1 MKRRREPSVVF
12 FDHMNAIMLESVL
25 FIALLAVVGAF
36 VVTALGWTPP
46 GLRFRQTSNRK
57 RLEKQADLTCPL
69 HGLQHENDL
78 VRLPTGEV
86 LCPVCYQE
94 AIDGRVD

>member
-1 MKRRREPSVVF
+1 MT
-12 FDHMNAIMLESVL
+12 AIMLESVL
-25 FIALLAVVGAF
+25 FIALIAVVGAF

-46 GLRFRQTSNRK
+46 GMRFRQSFNRK
-57 RLEKQADLTCPL
+57 RLDKQADLTCPL
-69 HGLQHENDL
+69 HGPQREEDL

-86 LCPVCYQE
+86 LCPRCYQE